1 MAEHLSSE
9 QKVVGSSPI
18 WSSSYHEIPGS
29 NPGQGLT
36 PCWPNGKAR
45 DYGQ

>member
-18 WSSSYHEIPGS
+18 WSIHVVWMCNNMDGIG
-29 NPGQGLT
+29 
-36 PCWPNGKAR
+36 
-45 DYGQ
+45 